1 MKIYTER
8 TYYLLIMLSQVAT
21 HKIKFLNRLKTC
33 VESKTLKKQCFVQY
47 KWAKDKKKIQKICLT
62 SLVTEKMQIK

>member
-8 TYYLLIMLSQVAT
+8 TYYLLTMLSQVAT

-33 VESKTLKKQCFVQY
+33 VESKTLKKQYVLFN
-47 KWAKDKKKIQKICLT
+47 INEQKIRRKFKKY
-62 SLVTEKMQIK
+62 V

>member
-8 TYYLLIMLSQVAT
+8 TYYLLIMLSQGAT

-33 VESKTLKKQCFVQY
+33 VESKTL
-47 KWAKDKKKIQKICLT
+47 
-62 SLVTEKMQIK
+62 VTEEMQIK